1 MTALRLDDNLAEQ
14 AHRSPTGVEVE
25 MDLGLRGRA
34 AVVGGASA
42 GLGRASAERLA
53 AEGCRL
59 ALWSR
64 GGDKLEDA
72 AREIRAAWSVEVV
85 TIQGDAF
92 DPATPAAVAAEAE
105 RALGGIDI
113 LVLNTGGPVPADAAH
128 TDPAEWRR
136 SFQLLAI
143 TPIELATAILP
154 GMRERRWGRIVAI
167 LSSGV
172 RAPIP
177 ELSYSN
183 ACRSALMGWLKT
195 IAAEVAADG
204 VTVNGVLPGR
214 LDTAR
219 VGSLDRSRAERQ
231 NLTPEQVRAQ
241 YENSIP
247 AGRYGRPD
255 ELGAYVAWL
264 CSEPARYQTGTFV
277 PIDGGML
284 RALP

>member
-1 MTALRLDDNLAEQ
+1 
-14 AHRSPTGVEVE
+14 
-25 MDLGLRGRA
+25 MDLGLCGRTA
-34 AVVGGASA
+34 LVGGASS

-64 GGDKLEDA
+64 GGRLLEQA
-72 AREIRAAWSVEVV
+72 ATEIRQAHSVEVT
-85 TIQGDAF
+85 TIAGDAT
-92 DPATPAAVAAEAE
+92 DPATATFVATEAQKALGQVDIVVLNAGGPPAAAATE
-105 RALGGIDI
+105 
-113 LVLNTGGPVPADAAH
+113 TDA
-128 TDPAEWRR
+128 AEWRR

-143 TPIELATAILP
+143 TPIELATLLLP

-167 LSSGV
+167 MSSGI

-177 ELSYSN
+177 ELVYSN
-183 ACRSALMGWLKT
+183 ACRSALSAWLKT
-195 IAAEVAADG
+195 ISLEVMVDR

-219 VGSLDRSRAERQ
+219 VAWLDNARAE
-231 NLTPEQVRAQ
+231 LTGTTAAEIRASF
-241 YENSIP
+241 ERAIP
-247 AGRYGRPD
+247 AGRYGEPD

-264 CSEPARYQTGTFV
+264 CSDLARYQTGTFV
-277 PIDGGML
+277 PIDGGSL

>member
-1 MTALRLDDNLAEQ
+1 
-14 AHRSPTGVEVE
+14 
-25 MDLGLRGRA
+25 MDLGLKGKGA
-34 AVVGGASA
+34 LVGGGSA

-64 GGDKLEDA
+64 GGEALEA
-72 AREIRAAWSVEVV
+72 AAAEIRRAHSVEVT
-85 TIQGDAF
+85 TIAGDAT
-92 DPATPAAVAAEAE
+92 DPTTAARVAAEAE
-105 RALGGIDI
+105 RALGHVDI
-113 LVLNTGGPVPADAAH
+113 VVLNAGGPPTSPATG
-128 TDPAEWRR
+128 TDPAQWRR

-143 TPIELATAILP
+143 TPIELATLLLP
-154 GMRERRWGRIVAI
+154 GMRSRGWGRIVSI

-172 RAPIP
+172 RQPIP
-177 ELSYSN
+177 ELAYSN
-183 ACRSALMGWLKT
+183 ACRSALVAWLKT
-195 IAAEVAADG
+195 IAPEVMPDG

-219 VGSLDRSRAERQ
+219 VATLDQA
-231 NLTPEQVRAQ
+231 RAQ
-241 YENSIP
+241 AAGTTQAAIREQFERAIP

-277 PIDGGML
+277 PIDGGSL
-284 RALP
+284 RALA